1 MDAYQPDYLYWEA
14 LDMLRKLALVGLVLC
29 VGRGSVVQ
37 LTVAILLS
45 FMFFALQLKTWPCK
59 SEALVQQLVLILF
72 CVIIRCLITLT
83 KRTLHH
89 PSDKIDSDKS

>member
-29 VGRGSVVQ
+29 VGRGSVAQ

-45 FMFFALQLKTWPCK
+45 FMFFALQMKTWPCK
-59 SEALVQQLVLILF
+59 SEALVQQLVLFFF
-72 CVIIRCLITLT
+72 CDNSLPDHTDETDTASPLRQD
-83 KRTLHH
+83 RQ
-89 PSDKIDSDKS
+89 